1 MFRLCFGFAIRRC
14 RAILKDDRNIV
25 QQQEQQSRSHNT
37 KEDYLLSG
45 KISLAKTDAEP
56 DSPDDQRQRD
66 IHPDDEARLRYRQHA
81 K

>member
-37 KEDYLLSG
+37 KEDYLLRG
-45 KISLAKTDAEP
+45 KISFTKTDTEP
-56 DSPDDQRQRD
+56 DGRDD
-66 IHPDDEARLRYRQHA
+66 
-81 K
+81 